1 VDILV
6 CVKRVPTVGGKI
18 TVTDDGQEVDT
29 RMSGFTISPHEECA
43 VEEAV
48 RITERL
54 GGTVSVLTLG
64 AEVAVEQLRD
74 ALALGRDDPAV
85 ARLNPSACLD
95 DAEVDAEFHRLMDG
109 DLNDGRLE
117 ALAAFEKTVD
127 NDRLDEEEALAWM
140 RAINDTRLLLGT
152 RLSVGED
159 PAERTVAPDDPRAPG
174 FALYDYLSLLTQELV
189 EALDT

>member
-1 VDILV
+1 MRFTRRI
-6 CVKRVPTVGGKI
+6 KRTRSGQYEIRLSTEEREVLRGLPT
-18 TVTDDGQEVDT
+18 Q
-29 RMSGFTISPHEECA
+29 M
-43 VEEAV
+43 
-48 RITERL
+48 
-54 GGTVSVLTLG
+54 
-64 AEVAVEQLRD
+64 RD